1 MNIFGDKSLDD
12 INTKIDNLTTSLNK
26 NQTAEQDQNSD
37 QLSGELLS
45 SFYDNNSNEMNSI
58 FNNIAIPQDRL
69 SRYNIYDEMFH
80 SVPLVKRMIS
90 VYISNIM
97 SKNPLTSKSFIYK
110 DLKNTSDKVKI
121 EKSKKLCSTIV
132 DQFKL
137 EEKLKNII
145 LPNKLT
151 YGDFFV
157 EILNIKKRT
166 ENLNFKNN
174 GILLTEFVESIPKVS
189 TKNIDYYLRE
199 ASEYLVAV
207 DDSVPEISIMET
219 EVPDEDDENEGPD
232 EVIKIDDILLRY
244 HKPHNI
250 IILNTKYG
258 TCVGYLEV
266 LTNNS
271 STMNINS
278 MVQKITN
285 MSFTGESQSEKIID
299 KLVYFITKKIFT
311 TSNKDAALVDSLD
324 EESLKLIK
332 RFFIEQDLDLKNKHK
347 YKKLNVRFISVSD
360 MVHFKSHGSVEY
372 SPFSRSVIDP
382 LVFVGKLYMLTQLAN
397 AISKLSRSAAIRKW
411 TIDTGSSRM
420 TGQMVN
426 RLKRELYNTRVT
438 INDLGSFKSM
448 ANILS
453 DFKDMFV
460 IQQNDRTPVNV
471 DIQQMGDPTIKVQDL
486 QDLRQELISLSG
498 IPAVYL
504 GYQDS
509 VELREQLMHVN
520 VSFATE
526 IIDMQE
532 NDINCINSI
541 ISKIAIS
548 SDAININPTKHIQI
562 SLLPP
567 IILMVQL
574 IESTLGSVGNIVTT
588 FQNMDIPTDPFYF
601 LEQYIQ
607 QIDWVK
613 FKESALIY
621 QAEITAK
628 KSASGS
634 SQGY

>member
-1 MNIFGDKSLDD
+1 
-12 INTKIDNLTTSLNK
+12 
-26 NQTAEQDQNSD
+26 
-37 QLSGELLS
+37 
-45 SFYDNNSNEMNSI
+45 
-58 FNNIAIPQDRL
+58 
-69 SRYNIYDEMFH
+69 
-80 SVPLVKRMIS
+80 MI
-90 VYISNIM
+90 
-97 SKNPLTSKSFIYK
+97 
-110 DLKNTSDKVKI
+110 
-121 EKSKKLCSTIV
+121 
-132 DQFKL
+132 
-137 EEKLKNII
+137 
-145 LPNKLT
+145 
-151 YGDFFV
+151 
-157 EILNIKKRT
+157 
-166 ENLNFKNN
+166 
-174 GILLTEFVESIPKVS
+174 
-189 TKNIDYYLRE
+189 
-199 ASEYLVAV
+199 
-207 DDSVPEISIMET
+207 
-219 EVPDEDDENEGPD
+219 
-232 EVIKIDDILLRY
+232 
-244 HKPHNI
+244 
-250 IILNTKYG
+250 
-258 TCVGYLEV
+258 
-266 LTNNS
+266 
-271 STMNINS
+271 NINS

-299 KLVYFITKKIFT
+299 RLVYFITKKIFT
-311 TSNKDAALVDSLD
+311 TNNKDAALVDSLD
-324 EESLKLIK
+324 DESLKLIK
-332 RFFIEQDLDLKNKHK
+332 RFFIEQDLDIKNK
-347 YKKLNVRFISVSD
+347 YKKMNVRFISVSN

-372 SPFSRSVIDP
+372 APFSRSVIDP

-411 TIDTGSSRM
+411 TIDPGSSRM

-453 DFKDMFV
+453 DFKDMFI

-532 NDINCINSI
+532 NDVNCINQI
-541 ISKIAIS
+541 VSKIAIS
-548 SDAININPTKHIQI
+548 SGIDDPTKYIQI

-588 FQNMDIPTDPFYF
+588 FQNMGIDTDPFYF

-613 FKESALIY
+613 FKKAA
-621 QAEITAK
+621 AEYKMQSNVK
-628 KSASGS
+628 KSSNSSG
-634 SQGY
+634 Y